1 MSELKVAHVVN
12 YAPGLSGM
20 YGTVRDLYFAER
32 KLGVDAQIID
42 DSNSKTVYGEYGI
55 DGVIPRGINFAESA
69 DIICWHHAMVD
80 DWFNQ
85 PHRNI
90 VMFLHGTPEFN
101 LHTEL
106 YKDDRV
112 LSLTVGAAVNNV
124 VRDFVTM
131 WKRHVPIWEALLNR
145 EVNYIPAWVDHESFR
160 CTQLRPDPKKIRIAM
175 LDFWRLTRE
184 PFGLIM
190 AIDYL
195 KKHSDKEIEV
205 NLWGLTEWPN
215 KTYQAALQWLVEDDT
230 IVIKGNTQ
238 DPMRDIYHKNDVVLT
253 MSSEETRVVREG
265 FACGVPVVCGHSDLP
280 FTNYCAESI
289 NPAELAAAIDR
300 AHEDLCRDKTK
311 VRRHLRRYAKSN
323 FDAVR
328 AAKKMVKVFE
338 NVVDKHG
345 SVNRPVFTL
354 ADGKRQVYSVDD
366 TAHEISAHMRR
377 GWPII
382 YTRFG
387 DGQLL
392 LMGGHEG
399 WDYWH
404 HADEGLK
411 ARLIEA
417 FTFEHPEYLVGCS
430 AGQENEGKMRNGLF
444 ARHQTDDTLREIAR
458 DLRPEGTYQNA
469 IALTYKSVFDVDWFC
484 DFLNECV
491 RPRTSVLVCNELVA
505 QSELVKTV
513 LQPDEIITIPRVD
526 AYKEI
531 DRILGEVSDAASR
544 SALIMSAAGPISNV
558 LAHWLATDG
567 QALLASSGG
576 IPSFLDIGS
585 IADGLAGIPSHGWI
599 RMVGPSYID
608 NYCARY
614 NEDAPVDIIVPTYG
628 RSDMTIKCFEALQAS
643 GAKNYRV
650 IWVDNGSR
658 KEEIDEVMPVAD
670 GFDSCEHMHFDTAI
684 GFSKS
689 VNAGL
694 KRSLETGDA
703 RYVLLLNNDVIVTP
717 GFMQRM
723 INALEKG
730 KHGAVGP
737 LTSENNPQ
745 SLEALG
751 AAIEGLPQF
760 NGEAPDERAEVLW
773 EQYGT
778 DTLPVGN
785 MISFFCCLMRRRA
798 VHKVGPLD
806 ENLFAYGEDND
817 YCNRMLR
824 AGYTIGVAAGSYVH
838 HHHHATTEKLF
849 RPGWRKEQQAKARR
863 YLEKKYAGADDT
875 TPVGPFWEVATE

>member
-1 MSELKVAHVVN
+1 MDALKVAHVVN

-42 DSNSKTVYGEYGI
+42 DANSKTVYGEYGI
-55 DGVIPRGINFAESA
+55 DGVFPKGIDFAESA

-80 DWFNQ
+80 DWFNE

-106 YKDDRV
+106 YSTDRV
-112 LSLTVGAAVNNV
+112 LSLTVGTAVHNV
-124 VRDFVTM
+124 VREHVTM
-131 WKRHVPIWEALLNR
+131 WKRHVPIWEALLNK
-145 EVNYIPAWVDHESFR
+145 EVHYVPVWVDHESFR
-160 CTQLRPDPKKIRIAM
+160 CTQLRPGPKKIRIAM
-175 LDFWRLTRE
+175 IDFWRMTRE

-205 NLWGLTEWPN
+205 NVWGMTEWPN
-215 KTYQAALQWLVEDDT
+215 KTYQAVLQWLVEDDT
-230 IVIKGNTQ
+230 IILRGNTQ

-265 FACGVPVVCGHSDLP
+265 FSCGVPVVCGHAGLP
-280 FTNYCAESI
+280 FTNYCAESVH
-289 NPAELAAAIDR
+289 PEQLALAIDK
-300 AHEDLCRDKTK
+300 AHEDLCKDRTK
-311 VRRHLRRYAKSN
+311 IRRHLRRYAKRN
-323 FDAVR
+323 FDAGR
-328 AAKKMVKVFE
+328 AAKKLVEIFGR
-338 NVVDKHG
+338 VVDKHG
-345 SVNRPVFTL
+345 SVNKPVHVL
-354 ADGKRQVYSVDD
+354 PDGQRQVHSVDE
-366 TAHEISAHMRR
+366 TANTIRERLEA
-377 GWPII
+377 GYPTV

-404 HADEGLK
+404 HADDDLK
-411 ARLIEA
+411 DKLTEA
-417 FTFEHPEYLVGCS
+417 FSHKADGYLVGCS

-458 DLRPEGTYQNA
+458 GLRPEGTYHNA
-469 IALTYKSVFDVDWFC
+469 IALTYKSVFDINWFC
-484 DFLNECV
+484 DFLDTCV
-491 RPRTSVLVCNELVA
+491 RPKASALVCNELVA

-513 LQPDEIITIPRVD
+513 LRPDEIITIPRVD
-526 AYKEI
+526 AYKDI
-531 DRILGEVSDAASR
+531 DRIMSEIKSAAFTKG
-544 SALIMSAAGPISNV
+544 LIMSAAGPISNV
-558 LAHWLATDG
+558 IAHWIATEG
-567 QALLASSGG
+567 EGL
-576 IPSFLDIGS
+576 PSFLDIGS

-608 NYCARY
+608 HYCSRY
-614 NEDAPVDIIVPTYG
+614 TEDVPVDIIVPTYS
-628 RSDMTIKCFEALQAS
+628 RPDMTIKCFEALQAS

-670 GFDSCEHMHFDTAI
+670 GFENCEHMRFDTAI
-684 GFSKS
+684 GFSRS

-703 RYVLLLNNDVIVTP
+703 RYILLLNNDVMVTP
-717 GFMQRM
+717 GFLQRM

-730 KHGAVGP
+730 SHGAVGP

-745 SLEALG
+745 SLEALSG
-751 AAIEGLPQF
+751 AIQGLPTF
-760 NGEAPDERAEVLW
+760 NGEPPDKRAEVLW
-773 EQYGT
+773 EQYGSN
-778 DTLPVGN
+778 TLPVGN
-785 MISFFCCLMRRRA
+785 MISFFCCLMRRRL

-824 AGYTIGVAAGSYVH
+824 AGYTIGVAAGAYVH
-838 HHHHATTEKLF
+838 HHHHATTDKLF
-849 RPGWRKEQQAKARR
+849 RAGWREEQQAKARR
-863 YLEKKYAGADDT
+863 YLQEKYSGAADDA
-875 TPVGPFWEVATE
+875 PVGPFWEVEAQ

>member
-1 MSELKVAHVVN
+1 MSQLKVAHVVN

-32 KLGVDAQIID
+32 AVGLNAQIID
-42 DSNSKTVYGEYGI
+42 DSNTKKYFGGEYGV
-55 DGVIPRGINFAESA
+55 DGVFPAPMEFAESA

-80 DWFNQ
+80 DWFNE

-106 YKDDRV
+106 YKSDRV
-112 LSLTVGAAVNNV
+112 LSLTIGCAAHNV
-124 VRDFVTM
+124 AREFVTM
-131 WKRHVPIWEALLNR
+131 WKRHVPIWETVLNR
-145 EVNYIPAWVDHESFR
+145 KVQYVPAWVDYASFKSSPR
-160 CTQLRPDPKKIRIAM
+160 KPDPGVIRIGM
-175 LDFWRLTRE
+175 LDYWRLTRE
-184 PFGLIM
+184 PFGLFM

-195 KKHSDKEIEV
+195 RKNGDKKVEV
-205 NLWGLTEWPN
+205 DVWGLTEWPDR
-215 KTYQAALQWLVEDDT
+215 TWQAALQWMYEDDI
-230 IVIKGNTQ
+230 IVFKGNTME
-238 DPMRDIYHKNDVVLT
+238 PMKDIYHKVDVVLT
-253 MSSEETRVVREG
+253 ASSEETRVVREG
-265 FACGVPVVCGHSDLP
+265 FACGVPVVCGHADMP
-280 FTNYCAESI
+280 FTNYSEDMVNTKKLAE
-289 NPAELAAAIDR
+289 AIDL
-300 AHEDLCRDKTK
+300 AHTDLCKGRTK
-311 VRRHLRRYAKSN
+311 VRRHLRRYAKTN
-323 FDAVR
+323 FDVRR
-328 AAKKMVKVFE
+328 AALKMADVFE
-338 NVVDKHG
+338 NVVKKHG
-345 SVNRPVFTL
+345 SVNHPVYVL
-354 ADGKRQVYSVDD
+354 PSGERQVHSVDE
-366 TAHEISAHMRR
+366 TANTIRDRLEA
-377 GWPII
+377 GQPTI

-411 ARLIEA
+411 KRLLDS
-417 FTFEHPEYLVGCS
+417 FTYQDDGYLVGCS

-444 ARHQTDDTLREIAR
+444 ARHQVDDELRKIAR
-458 DLRPEGTYQNA
+458 DLRPEGTYHNA
-469 IALTYKSVFDVDWFC
+469 IALTYKSVFDVEWFC
-484 DFLNECV
+484 DFLNTCV
-491 RPRTSVLVCNELVA
+491 RPKASALVCNELVA

-526 AYKEI
+526 AYKDI
-531 DRILGEVSDAASR
+531 DRIMGEVR
-544 SALIMSAAGPISNV
+544 SAAFTKGLIMSAAGPISNV
-558 LAHWLATDG
+558 IAHWIATEG
-567 QALLASSGG
+567 EGL
-576 IPSFLDIGS
+576 PSFLDIGS
-585 IADGLAGIPSHGWI
+585 IADGLAGIQSHGWI
-599 RMVGPSYID
+599 RMVGELYVD

-614 NEDAPVDIIVPTYG
+614 NEDAPVDIIIPTYG
-628 RSDMTIKCFEALQAS
+628 RPDMTEQCFTALQTS

-658 KEEIDEVMPVAD
+658 KEELDALMPLAD
-670 GFDSCEHMHFDTAI
+670 KFDNCEHMHFDTAV
-684 GFSKS
+684 GFSKA

-717 GFMQRM
+717 GFLQRM

-863 YLEKKYAGADDT
+863 YLEKKYAGADHT
-875 TPVGPFWEVATE
+875 TPVGPFWEVEEQ